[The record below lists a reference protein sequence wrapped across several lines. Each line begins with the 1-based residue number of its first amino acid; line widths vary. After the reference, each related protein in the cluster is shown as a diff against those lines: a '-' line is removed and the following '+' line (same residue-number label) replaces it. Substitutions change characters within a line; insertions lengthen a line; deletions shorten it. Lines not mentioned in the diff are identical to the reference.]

1 MFLIQMRPVMHIL
14 GILLMILSGAMT
26 APMLMDL
33 AHNDAEWIVFFRSQ
47 IVTGF
52 IGLSL
57 FLATRTKLFKLTLK
71 QTFFLTTSGWLALA
85 AFAALPFTFSHSAI
99 NYSHAFFESMSGLTG
114 TGSTALRGLD
124 NMPRGLLLWR
134 ALLQF
139 IGSVGFLAVSFSV
152 LPLLQASGMQLFKR
166 DTIDAEKIMPSIQQ
180 SIMYILLIYSLM
192 VVVCMASLHM
202 AGMPWFDALCHAMSA
217 MSTGGFSTSDASL
230 AGFRDDAGVQS
241 VLIIFMILAALPFPL
256 YLRFAKGDFRSL
268 LSSDQVHAFLT
279 TIVALVWIIAVY
291 IFLTDAGSIKS
302 SILDTTFMV
311 VSAMTTTGLVTHDYS
326 EWGHMVV
333 GMIFLT
339 AFIGGCSGSTAGGIK
354 VFRFQIFFR
363 MLHLQMKRLIKPN
376 AVYRVEYN
384 GKTISPEIQVAL
396 ACFFFIFILSWIML
410 SIALQLSGHDFST
423 AFSGALAALSNTG
436 TGATNGIGN
445 DIAFYSMSNMS
456 IWIYTTA
463 MLLGR
468 LEFLVVFVLFMPR
481 FWKA

>member
-1 MFLIQMRPVMHIL
+1 
-14 GILLMILSGAMT
+14 
-26 APMLMDL
+26 
-33 AHNDAEWIVFFRSQ
+33 
-47 IVTGF
+47 
-52 IGLSL
+52 
-57 FLATRTKLFKLTLK
+57 
-71 QTFFLTTSGWLALA
+71 
-85 AFAALPFTFSHSAI
+85 
-99 NYSHAFFESMSGLTG
+99 
-114 TGSTALRGLD
+114 
-124 NMPRGLLLWR
+124 
-134 ALLQF
+134 
-139 IGSVGFLAVSFSV
+139 
-152 LPLLQASGMQLFKR
+152 
-166 DTIDAEKIMPSIQQ
+166 
-180 SIMYILLIYSLM
+180 
-192 VVVCMASLHM
+192 
-202 AGMPWFDALCHAMSA
+202 
-217 MSTGGFSTSDASL
+217 
-230 AGFRDDAGVQS
+230 
-241 VLIIFMILAALPFPL
+241 
-256 YLRFAKGDFRSL
+256 
-268 LSSDQVHAFLT
+268 
-279 TIVALVWIIAVY
+279 
-291 IFLTDAGSIKS
+291 
-302 SILDTTFMV
+302 MV